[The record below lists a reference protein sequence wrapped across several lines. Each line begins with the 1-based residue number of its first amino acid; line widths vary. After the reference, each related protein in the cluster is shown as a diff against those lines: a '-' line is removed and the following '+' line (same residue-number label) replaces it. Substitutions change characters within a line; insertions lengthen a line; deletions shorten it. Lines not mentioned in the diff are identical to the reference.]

1 LLISSIAELNHDL
14 FKRAITLASIESS
27 ITSNQ
32 TSIFKV
38 FAKGTSLMQNTAQT
52 VNTLIKAVSRRWVVV
67 AGIALLGIGSAT
79 AYHWIRLSSVER
91 DQPEIVTAPVVRTI
105 TALGRLAPQGE
116 VISLSAPTSS
126 QGNRVDRLLVK
137 EGDRVKAGQVVAILD
152 SYDERKAALEEAN
165 ERVNVAQ
172 AQLNVV
178 QTGAKSGEIG
188 AQQAEVDRLRV
199 GSPGNIAV
207 QEAAV
212 KRLQAQLRNAQAEFN
227 RYQVLYQQGVISSSE
242 RDQRLLTLDTAQI
255 AVQEAQ
261 ITLDR
266 IRATIPEELARA
278 TATLDQ
284 IAEVRSVDIRASQAE
299 VNRAIA
305 ARNQAQATLDQASVR
320 SPVDGEVL
328 YIHTRSGEVVS
339 TDGIVEIG
347 QTRRMQAIAE
357 VYQSDI
363 SKIKMGQR
371 VRVTSDSIPGE
382 LVGTVERIGSQVRR
396 QTIVNTDPSSN
407 IDARVVEVH
416 ATLDDASSR
425 KAAKFTNLQ
434 IQVVIEQ

>member
-1 LLISSIAELNHDL
+1 
-14 FKRAITLASIESS
+14 
-27 ITSNQ
+27 
-32 TSIFKV
+32 
-38 FAKGTSLMQNTAQT
+38 MQNTAQN

-67 AGIALLGIGSAT
+67 AGIALLGIGSAMT
-79 AYHWIRLSSVER
+79 YHWIRLSSVER

-137 EGDRVKAGQVVAILD
+137 EGDLVKAGQVVAILD

-165 ERVNVAQ
+165 EQVNVAQ

-207 QEAAV
+207 QEATV
-212 KRLQAQLRNAQAEFN
+212 KRLQAQLRNAQTEFN
-227 RYQVLYQQGVISSSE
+227 RYQALYQQGAISASE
-242 RDQRLLTLDTAQI
+242 RDQRQLTLDTAQI

-261 ITLDR
+261 ITLAR

-278 TATLDQ
+278 RATLDQ
-284 IAEVRSVDIRASQAE
+284 IAEVRSVDIRAAQAE

-305 ARNQAQATLDQASVR
+305 ARNQAQATLNQASVR
-320 SPVDGEVL
+320 SPVNGEVL

-347 QTRRMQAIAE
+347 QTRQMQAIAE

-363 SKIKMGQR
+363 SKIKIGQR

-416 ATLDDASSR
+416 ATLDDASSQ

>member
-1 LLISSIAELNHDL
+1 
-14 FKRAITLASIESS
+14 
-27 ITSNQ
+27 
-32 TSIFKV
+32 
-38 FAKGTSLMQNTAQT
+38 MQNTAQN
-52 VNTLIKAVSRRWVVV
+52 VNTLIKTLSRRWVVA
-67 AGIALLGIGSAT
+67 AGIALLGIGGAMT
-79 AYHWIRLSSVER
+79 YHWIRLSSVEQ
-91 DQPEIVTAPVVRTI
+91 DQPEIVAAPVVQTI

-126 QGNRVDRLLVK
+126 QGNRVDQLLVK
-137 EGDRVKAGQVVAILD
+137 EGDRVKVGQVIAILD
-152 SYDERKAALEEAN
+152 SYNERKAALEEAN
-165 ERVNVAQ
+165 EQVNVAQ
-172 AQLNVV
+172 AQLKVV
-178 QTGAKSGEIG
+178 QTGAKPGEIG

-199 GSPGNIAV
+199 GSPGDIAV

-212 KRLQAQLRNAQAEFN
+212 KRLQAQLRNAQTEFN
-227 RYQVLYQQGVISSSE
+227 RYQALYQQGAISASE
-242 RDQRLLTLDTAQI
+242 RDQRQLTLDTAQI
-255 AVQEAQ
+255 AVQEGQ
-261 ITLDR
+261 ITLER
-266 IRATIPEELARA
+266 IRAVIPEELARA
-278 TATLDQ
+278 RATLDQ
-284 IAEVRSVDIRASQAE
+284 IAQVRSVDIRASQAE

-320 SPVDGEVL
+320 SSVDGEVL

-347 QTRRMQAIAE
+347 QTQQMQAIAE

-363 SKIKMGQR
+363 SKIKIGQR

-407 IDARVVEVH
+407 IDARVVEVR
-416 ATLDDASSR
+416 ATLDHASSQ

-434 IQVVIEQ
+434 VQVVIEQ